1 MRRVLLSE
9 TAYKNLGTL
18 TLVAGICVV
27 LVIYPLLDFV
37 DEDRRVTMAHDNERS
52 SSITNNDWTQE
63 RENGYLLLAVAMTV
77 GQLMVFIGLI
87 MMVMGAMKAYM
98 HWHLA
103 PKAIQCE
110 NCQTWFTDEYASFK
124 EILED
129 EGFPRLL
136 ELLDKVNPGSGQR
149 SKSKN
154 NDVIVI

>member
-9 TAYKNLGTL
+9 TAYQNLGKL
-18 TLVAGICVV
+18 TLIAGICVV

-52 SSITNNDWTQE
+52 CSITNNDWTQE
-63 RENGYLLLAVAMTV
+63 RENGYLLLAAAMTV

-98 HWHLA
+98 HGHLA

-110 NCQTWFTDEYASFK
+110 NCQTWFDIK
-124 EILED
+124 W
-129 EGFPRLL
+129 PRCPQCDKTLL
-136 ELLDKVNPGSGQR
+136 ETSDSYQSGPHIIKVAIPVTTERHG
-149 SKSKN
+149 
-154 NDVIVI
+154 